1 MTAETVSGWLARAG
15 AELAAAGIEGARF
28 EARLLLAHALNLRPE
43 RLLAEPQTPLASE
56 RTAAADRLL
65 ARRRARQ
72 PMAQIVARRE
82 FWSLDFRVTA
92 DTLDPRPDSE
102 CVVEAALAEV
112 ATGDRP
118 LSILDLGTGTGCL
131 LLALLHE
138 LPQATGLGVD
148 IDERTLTVAEDNAR
162 NLGVGRR
169 ARFRQGDWAEGLDQ
183 AFDLVVANPP
193 YVASGELDRLA
204 PEVAIWE
211 PRIALDGGRDG
222 LDAYRRIAPSLPRLL
237 RDEQARAVVEVA
249 WDQACAVEGMLA
261 GARLTPRR
269 RARDLGGHERV
280 VIASLRAGGRL
291 KR

>member
-15 AELAAAGIEGARF
+15 AELAAGGIEGARF
-28 EARLLLAHALNLRPE
+28 EARLLLAHALGSRPE
-43 RLLAEPQTPLASE
+43 RLLAERRTLLASE
-56 RTAAADRLL
+56 SAAADRLL
-65 ARRRARQ
+65 ARRQARQ

-82 FWSLDFRVTA
+82 FWSLDFRVTP

-102 CVVEAALAEV
+102 CVVEAALTEI
-112 ATGDRP
+112 ATRQRP
-118 LSILDLGTGTGCL
+118 LGILDLGTGTGCL

-138 LPQATGLGVD
+138 LPQATGLGVN

-162 NLGVGRR
+162 NLGLARR
-169 ARFRQGDWAEGLDQ
+169 VRFRQGDWAEGLDE

-193 YVASGELDRLA
+193 YVASGEMDRLA

-237 RDEQARAVVEVA
+237 RDEEAFAVVEVA
-249 WDQACAVEGMLA
+249 WNQASAVEQLLA
-261 GARLTPRR
+261 EVGLTPRR
-269 RARDLGGHERV
+269 RARDLGGHEQV
-280 VIASLRAGGRL
+280 VIASRRAGERSKG
-291 KR
+291 

>member
-82 FWSLDFRVTA
+82 FW
-92 DTLDPRPDSE
+92 SE

-249 WDQACAVEGMLA
+249 WDQASAVEGMLA
-261 GARLTPRR
+261 GATLTPRR